1 MDALETRTV
10 TRRLAS
16 PHALA
21 SQVLYAARMASSPE
35 RYEAEVNSRLQLLP
49 GLTEWE
55 LAQVRNEVAFRLTAA
70 HPRR

>member
-1 MDALETRTV
+1 METRTV

-21 SQVLYAARMASSPE
+21 SQVLYAARMAGPE
-35 RYEAEVNSRLQLLP
+35 RYESEVSSRLQRLT
-49 GLTEWE
+49 GLAEWE
-55 LAQVRNEVAFRLTAA
+55 LAQVRNEVAFRLTPA